1 MGLFLLLPEPPS
13 SRIVPLKLPEL
24 VQMHG
29 SVGRGCLGWSGSVA
43 TTKAKEEHV
52 ASSESTHGKD
62 LGAPRPP
69 PWAVTESDPNTAPR
83 GQH

>member
-13 SRIVPLKLPEL
+13 SCIVPLKVSEL
-24 VQMHG
+24 VQIHASG
-29 SVGRGCLGWSGSVA
+29 EQGYLDWSGSVA
-43 TTKAKEEHV
+43 TPKAKEEHL

-69 PWAVTESDPNTAPR
+69 PWAVTESDPDSAPR